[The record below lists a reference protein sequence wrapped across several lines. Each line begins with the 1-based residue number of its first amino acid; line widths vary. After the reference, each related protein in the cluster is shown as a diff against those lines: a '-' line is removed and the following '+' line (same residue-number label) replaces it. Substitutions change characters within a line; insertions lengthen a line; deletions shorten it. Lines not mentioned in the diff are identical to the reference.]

1 MINVKDDEEKE
12 TGGGEENHFVEIQR
26 NAPEVCIV
34 PSVTIVSKGKAF
46 GNVIETSAGVHRP
59 MD

>member
-1 MINVKDDEEKE
+1 MTKKKRQE
-12 TGGGEENHFVEIQR
+12 GGGENHFVEIQR